1 MQPLMGI
8 ESINSCDMAF
18 ASVHQKGESPFSGQ
32 ALSVDLQAAERFT
45 ALLEEGHALTKEALN
60 VCERRLEQSQ
70 FPHQAFEPLTQASTH
85 FFEQSVAQAPAPEQ
99 KGGVVEGPSQL
110 LATASFEQVPVES
123 RVERGQVTEMPAAI
137 PQTVERAQITTS
149 TTHPSTVAPQLVVA
163 QSSSSQTV
171 APEHPEASLDVKPMF
186 VSKPVT
192 SHSTVSVSAS
202 SQRVPE
208 TLSPIE
214 QPKSVER
221 GAVLVVEPQPIVYHP
236 ETKVDPIVV
245 TEQPLT
251 QPELPKDSPQPL
263 PSEMPHGIG
272 MQSTP
277 LQPNVTPD
285 VVVPVVAPQ
294 QVAGPR
300 QPNVV
305 TDVSAPA
312 VVPLQATAPRQP
324 NVVTDVSAPAVVSL
338 QEATPR
344 QPNVQPDAV
353 VPVVAPQQ
361 VTAPRQPNV
370 QPDAVMPVVAPQQAT
385 APRQPNVVIDVSA
398 PAVVSL
404 QETTPRQPNVQPD
417 VVVPVVAPQQVSPLM
432 QAPASL
438 VGERPVI
445 VADGV
450 RTPQVLM
457 DQPLAQSELPKA
469 TPQTFQAEMPQGVGL
484 QTTSRQPNVAPN
496 VVAPIVAPQQV
507 SPLTQ
512 VATPFIGEH
521 PVAPLFTPEQAVE
534 SKVVYFRRHDF
545 DGLSREAVQV
555 IAPTML
561 PITLPHQQVETI
573 AQPIAS
579 HEVVQHFVMAAQ
591 AVADAMLVSSGFVR
605 GEGQLLVRLRPEVLG
620 GSEIRLVATE
630 GTLTVI
636 VNPATQDVQT
646 LVEANRTQF
655 EQYLAEKVTSW
666 RLAVTVKR
674 GGNDDER
681 L

>member
-45 ALLEEGHALTKEALN
+45 ALLEEGHALTKGALN

-85 FFEQSVAQAPAPEQ
+85 LFEQSVAQTPAPEQ

-110 LATASFEQVPVES
+110 LTTASFEQVPVES

-137 PQTVERAQITTS
+137 PQTVERSQITTS
-149 TTHPSTVAPQLVVA
+149 TTHPSAVAPQLVVA

-171 APEHPEASLDVKPMF
+171 APEPPEASLDVKPML
-186 VSKPVT
+186 VGEPMT
-192 SHSTVSVSAS
+192 PYSTVSVSAS

-221 GAVLVVEPQPIVYHP
+221 GAVLVVEPQPIVHHP

-245 TEQPLT
+245 TEQPLI
-251 QPELPKDSPQPL
+251 QSELPKDSPQSL

-272 MQSTP
+272 MQS
-277 LQPNVTPD
+277 
-285 VVVPVVAPQ
+285 
-294 QVAGPR
+294 
-300 QPNVV
+300 
-305 TDVSAPA
+305 
-312 VVPLQATAPRQP
+312 
-324 NVVTDVSAPAVVSL
+324 
-338 QEATPR
+338 TPR

-353 VPVVAPQQ
+353 VPVVAS
-361 VTAPRQPNV
+361 
-370 QPDAVMPVVAPQQAT
+370 QQAV
-385 APRQPNVVIDVSA
+385 APRQPNVVTDVSA
-398 PAVVSL
+398 PVVVSL
-404 QETTPRQPNVQPD
+404 QETTPRQPNVTPD

-438 VGERPVI
+438 VGERPAM

-512 VATPFIGEH
+512 VATPLIGEH

-534 SKVVYFRRHDF
+534 SKVVYFRGRDF

-573 AQPIAS
+573 AQSIAS

>member
-18 ASVHQKGESPFSGQ
+18 ASVHQKGGSPFSGQ

-45 ALLEEGHALTKEALN
+45 ALLEEGYALTKEALN

-70 FPHQAFEPLTQASTH
+70 FPHQVFEPLTQASTH
-85 FFEQSVAQAPAPEQ
+85 LFEQSVAQAPAPEQ
-99 KGGVVEGPSQL
+99 KGGVVAGPSQL
-110 LATASFEQVPVES
+110 LTTASFEQVPVES
-123 RVERGQVTEMPAAI
+123 RVGCGQVTEMPAAV
-137 PQTVERAQITTS
+137 PQTVERPQITTN
-149 TTHPSTVAPQLVVA
+149 TTHPSAVAPQLVVA

-171 APEHPEASLDVKPMF
+171 APEHSEASLDVKPMF
-186 VSKPVT
+186 VGEPMIP
-192 SHSTVSVSAS
+192 HSTVSVSAS

-214 QPKSVER
+214 QPKSVEQ

-236 ETKVDPIVV
+236 ETKVEPIVV
-245 TEQPLT
+245 TEQPLI
-251 QPELPKDSPQPL
+251 QPELPKDSSQSL

-272 MQSTP
+272 IQSTP
-277 LQPNVTPD
+277 RQPNVTPD
-285 VVVPVVAPQ
+285 VV
-294 QVAGPR
+294 
-300 QPNVV
+300 
-305 TDVSAPA
+305 
-312 VVPLQATAPRQP
+312 
-324 NVVTDVSAPAVVSL
+324 
-338 QEATPR
+338 
-344 QPNVQPDAV
+344 
-353 VPVVAPQQ
+353 
-361 VTAPRQPNV
+361 
-370 QPDAVMPVVAPQQAT
+370 M
-385 APRQPNVVIDVSA
+385 
-398 PAVVSL
+398 
-404 QETTPRQPNVQPD
+404 
-417 VVVPVVAPQQVSPLM
+417 PVVAPQQVSPLT

-438 VGERPVI
+438 VGERPAI

-450 RTPQVLM
+450 RTPQALM
-457 DQPLAQSELPKA
+457 DQPLAQFELPKA

-496 VVAPIVAPQQV
+496 VVAPVVAPQQV

-512 VATPFIGEH
+512 VATPLIGEH

-534 SKVVYFRRHDF
+534 SKVVYFRGRDF

-636 VNPATQDVQT
+636 VHPATQDVQT

>member
-70 FPHQAFEPLTQASTH
+70 FPHQVFEPLTQASTH
-85 FFEQSVAQAPAPEQ
+85 LFEQSVAQAPAPEQ

-110 LATASFEQVPVES
+110 LTTASFEQVPVES
-123 RVERGQVTEMPAAI
+123 RVERGQVAEMPAAV
-137 PQTVERAQITTS
+137 PQTVERSQIMAS
-149 TTHPSTVAPQLVVA
+149 TTHPSAVAPQLVVA
-163 QSSSSQTV
+163 QSSSFQTV

-186 VSKPVT
+186 VGEPMT
-192 SHSTVSVSAS
+192 PHSTDSVSAS

-214 QPKSVER
+214 QPKFVER
-221 GAVLVVEPQPIVYHP
+221 GAVLVVEPQPIVHHP

-245 TEQPLT
+245 MDQSLT
-251 QPELPKDSPQPL
+251 QPELPKDSPQSL

-277 LQPNVTPD
+277 RQPNVTPD

-294 QVAGPR
+294 QVVG
-300 QPNVV
+300 
-305 TDVSAPA
+305 
-312 VVPLQATAPRQP
+312 
-324 NVVTDVSAPAVVSL
+324 
-338 QEATPR
+338 PR
-344 QPNVQPDAV
+344 QPNVQPDAG
-353 VPVVAPQQ
+353 
-361 VTAPRQPNV
+361 
-370 QPDAVMPVVAPQQAT
+370 
-385 APRQPNVVIDVSA
+385 
-398 PAVVSL
+398 
-404 QETTPRQPNVQPD
+404 
-417 VVVPVVAPQQVSPLM
+417 VPVVAPQQVSPLT
-432 QAPASL
+432 QATASL
-438 VGERPVI
+438 VGERPAI

-450 RTPQVLM
+450 RTPLVLMDQPLAQSELPKATPQTFQAEMPQGVGLQTTSRQPNVAPNAVVPTVAPQQVSPLTQALASLVGERPAMVADGVRTPLVLM

-496 VVAPIVAPQQV
+496 VVAPTVASQQV

-512 VATPFIGEH
+512 VATPLIGER
-521 PVAPLFTPEQAVE
+521 PVAPRFTPEQAVE
-534 SKVVYFRRHDF
+534 SKVVYFRGHDF

-636 VNPATQDVQT
+636 VHPATQDVQT

>member
-18 ASVHQKGESPFSGQ
+18 AIVHQKGESPFSGQ

-45 ALLEEGHALTKEALN
+45 ALLEEGHALTKGALN

-85 FFEQSVAQAPAPEQ
+85 LFEQPVAQAPAPEQ

-137 PQTVERAQITTS
+137 PQTVECSQITTS
-149 TTHPSTVAPQLVVA
+149 TTHPSAVAPQLVVA
-163 QSSSSQTV
+163 QSSSSQPV
-171 APEHPEASLDVKPMF
+171 APEPPEASLDVKPML
-186 VSKPVT
+186 VGEPMT
-192 SHSTVSVSAS
+192 PYSTVSVSAS

-214 QPKSVER
+214 QPKAVER
-221 GAVLVVEPQPIVYHP
+221 GAVLVVEPQPIVHHP

-251 QPELPKDSPQPL
+251 QPELPKDSPQSL

-277 LQPNVTPD
+277 RQPNVTPD

-312 VVPLQATAPRQP
+312 VVPLQETP
-324 NVVTDVSAPAVVSL
+324 
-338 QEATPR
+338 PR

-361 VTAPRQPNV
+361 VALRQPNV
-370 QPDAVMPVVAPQQAT
+370 QPDAVVPVVALQQAT
-385 APRQPNVVIDVSA
+385 APRQPNGVTDVSA
-398 PAVVSL
+398 PTVVSL
-404 QETTPRQPNVQPD
+404 QETTPRQPNVAPN
-417 VVVPVVAPQQVSPLM
+417 VVVPTVAPQQVSPLM

-438 VGERPVI
+438 VGERPAM

-512 VATPFIGEH
+512 VATPLIGEH

-534 SKVVYFRRHDF
+534 SKVVYFRGHDF

>member
-85 FFEQSVAQAPAPEQ
+85 LFEQSVAQAPAPEQ

-110 LATASFEQVPVES
+110 LTTASFEQVPVES
-123 RVERGQVTEMPAAI
+123 KVERGQVTEMLAAV
-137 PQTVERAQITTS
+137 PQTVERPQITTN
-149 TTHPSTVAPQLVVA
+149 TTHPSAVAQQLVVA

-171 APEHPEASLDVKPMF
+171 APEHPEASLDVKPML
-186 VSKPVT
+186 VGEPMIP
-192 SHSTVSVSAS
+192 HSTVSVSAS
-202 SQRVPE
+202 LQRVPE

-221 GAVLVVEPQPIVYHP
+221 GAVLVVEPQPIVHYP
-236 ETKVDPIVV
+236 ETKVEPIVV

-251 QPELPKDSPQPL
+251 QSELPKDSPQSL

-277 LQPNVTPD
+277 
-285 VVVPVVAPQ
+285 
-294 QVAGPR
+294 
-300 QPNVV
+300 
-305 TDVSAPA
+305 
-312 VVPLQATAPRQP
+312 
-324 NVVTDVSAPAVVSL
+324 
-338 QEATPR
+338 
-344 QPNVQPDAV
+344 
-353 VPVVAPQQ
+353 
-361 VTAPRQPNV
+361 
-370 QPDAVMPVVAPQQAT
+370 
-385 APRQPNVVIDVSA
+385 
-398 PAVVSL
+398 
-404 QETTPRQPNVQPD
+404 RQPNVQPD
-417 VVVPVVAPQQVSPLM
+417 VIVPVVAPQQVSPLT
-432 QAPASL
+432 QATASF
-438 VGERPVI
+438 VGEHPAM

-450 RTPQVLM
+450 RTPQVLTN
-457 DQPLAQSELPKA
+457 QQLAQSELPKA
-469 TPQTFQAEMPQGVGL
+469 TPQTFQAEMPQGIGL

-496 VVAPIVAPQQV
+496 VVAPTVAPQQV

-512 VATPFIGEH
+512 VATPLIGEH
-521 PVAPLFTPEQAVE
+521 PVAPRFTPEQAVE
-534 SKVVYFRRHDF
+534 SKVVYFRGRDF

-636 VNPATQDVQT
+636 VHPATQDVQT

>member
-85 FFEQSVAQAPAPEQ
+85 LFEQSVAQAPAPEQ

-110 LATASFEQVPVES
+110 LTTASFEQVPVES
-123 RVERGQVTEMPAAI
+123 KVERGQVTEMLAAV
-137 PQTVERAQITTS
+137 PQTVERPQITTN
-149 TTHPSTVAPQLVVA
+149 TTHPSAVAQQLVVA

-171 APEHPEASLDVKPMF
+171 APEHPEASLDVKPML
-186 VSKPVT
+186 VGEPMIP
-192 SHSTVSVSAS
+192 HSTVSVSAS
-202 SQRVPE
+202 LQRVPE

-221 GAVLVVEPQPIVYHP
+221 GAVLVVEPQPIVHYP
-236 ETKVDPIVV
+236 ETKVEPIVV

-251 QPELPKDSPQPL
+251 QSELPKDSPQSL

-277 LQPNVTPD
+277 
-285 VVVPVVAPQ
+285 
-294 QVAGPR
+294 
-300 QPNVV
+300 
-305 TDVSAPA
+305 
-312 VVPLQATAPRQP
+312 
-324 NVVTDVSAPAVVSL
+324 
-338 QEATPR
+338 
-344 QPNVQPDAV
+344 
-353 VPVVAPQQ
+353 
-361 VTAPRQPNV
+361 
-370 QPDAVMPVVAPQQAT
+370 
-385 APRQPNVVIDVSA
+385 
-398 PAVVSL
+398 
-404 QETTPRQPNVQPD
+404 RQPNVQPD
-417 VVVPVVAPQQVSPLM
+417 VIVPVVAPQQVSPLT
-432 QAPASL
+432 QATASF
-438 VGERPVI
+438 VGEHPAM

-450 RTPQVLM
+450 RTPQALM
-457 DQPLAQSELPKA
+457 DQQLAQSELPKA

-496 VVAPIVAPQQV
+496 VVAPAVVPQQVSSLTQAPASLVGERPAIVADGVRTPQVLTNQQLAQSELPKATPQTFQAEMPQGIGLQTTSRQPNVAPNVVAPTVAPQQV

-512 VATPFIGEH
+512 VATPLIGEH
-521 PVAPLFTPEQAVE
+521 PVAPRFTPEQAVE
-534 SKVVYFRRHDF
+534 SKVVYFRGRDF

-636 VNPATQDVQT
+636 VHPATQDVQT